1 MQSIIQSEDSNCFLC
16 GNPNTDEHHIF
27 SGRNRGKSDK
37 YGLTVRLCRMCHT
50 KIHCAREGDP
60 YMNAS
65 LFLKQTAQQAFEKQ
79 IGTREDFI
87 KEFGRNYL

>member
-1 MQSIIQSEDSNCFLC
+1 MSKSIISDDKVCFVC
-16 GNPNTDEHHIF
+16 RGSATDIHHCLA
-27 SGRNRGKSDK
+27 GRNRKKADK
-37 YGLTVRLCRMCHT
+37 YGLTVWLCRKCHT
-50 KIHCAREGDP
+50 RIHSAKEGDP